1 MMLQSLG
8 LQLDLQSERIQRISR
23 GNWTRLAFAGS
34 ILIPLIGY
42 LLTLSPTVQS
52 LDSAELATG
61 SYLLGIVH
69 ATGYPLYLLLGKLF
83 TYLPAGDVAYRVNLM
98 SALFA
103 ALTCGT
109 VYGISL
115 KLTRSWALSLLGA
128 LFWGFSFYLWQS
140 AVVAEV
146 YSLQT
151 FLTGMLFWLLLKWD
165 ESSSDRLLYL
175 FAGLYGLSLGNH
187 MSGLLLA
194 ASFAYLI
201 LSKRPL
207 RLQRWR
213 LVVGMALCFVAG
225 LSIYAYLPIRYL
237 ADPPLNYVD
246 SYYQVDLTT
255 PKGLL
260 WMMSGQMY
268 RFFAFAYPLDK
279 IGHEIL
285 RGLSWMWRNFLGV
298 GIPIG
303 MLGLVYLFRAR
314 RRWAAGLLLALVLN
328 LLFFANY
335 RVVDKHSMFLVA
347 YLIWALFI
355 PLGYLAIAEWW
366 STRRD
371 LLAHPSRHNL
381 ITAVLLGAVVLLTA
395 IQVLTN
401 QHWANHRNRW
411 QWRRSAEQVLTEIEP
426 NAVLA
431 SQWSPAVVLEYLQ
444 LVEGQRPDV
453 MIVNRSRYSV
463 AQYYQFWQQ
472 GMGVEASLDAVEE
485 RETAYLDGLAET
497 RPVFIVDVDPDE
509 ESLDVYV
516 YLPTILNNY

>member
-1 MMLQSLG
+1 MLHSLS
-8 LQLDLQSERIQRISR
+8 LQWHTKRERLLQRA
-23 GNWTRLAFAGS
+23 GGDKTRLAFAAS

-52 LDSAELATG
+52 LDSAELTTG

-83 TYLPAGDVAYRVNLM
+83 TYLPAGDIAYRVNLM
-98 SALFA
+98 SAVFA

-115 KLTRSWALSLLGA
+115 KLTKSWALSLLGA

-146 YSLQT
+146 YTLQT
-151 FLTGMLFWLLLKWD
+151 FLTGLLFWLLLRWD
-165 ESSSDRLLYL
+165 ETLDDRILYL

-201 LSKRPL
+201 LSRRSL
-207 RLQRWR
+207 RHLRWR
-213 LVVGMALCFVAG
+213 LVAGMALCFVAG
-225 LSIYAYLPIRYL
+225 LSIYAYLPLRYL

-268 RFFAFAYPLDK
+268 RFFAFAYPLSK
-279 IGHEIL
+279 VGQEIL
-285 RGLSWMWRNFLGV
+285 QGLGWMWRNFLGV
-298 GIPIG
+298 GVPIG
-303 MLGLVYLFRAR
+303 ILGLLYLYRTK
-314 RRWAAGLLLALVLN
+314 RRWAVGLLLALVLN
-328 LLFFANY
+328 VLFFANY
-335 RVVDKHSMFLVA
+335 RVADKHSMYLVGHMM
-347 YLIWALFI
+347 WGLFI
-355 PLGYLAIAEWW
+355 PLGFFYVANAWSSWKAYLPLAFE
-366 STRRD
+366 RKLVVGV
-371 LLAHPSRHNL
+371 LLSA
-381 ITAVLLGAVVLLTA
+381 AVLLVL

-401 QHWANHRNRW
+401 ARWANHRDRW
-411 QWRRSAEQVLTEIEP
+411 QWRESAEQVLSQMEP
-426 NAVLA
+426 HAVLA
-431 SQWSPAVVLEYLQ
+431 SQWSAAVVFEYLQ

-453 MIVNRSRYSV
+453 TIFNRSRYSV
-463 AQYYQFWQQ
+463 AQFYHLWQQ
-472 GMGVEASLDAVEE
+472 GTDIPAALDAVAQQ
-485 RETAYLDGLAET
+485 ETAHLDALAKT
-497 RPVFIVDVDPDE
+497 RPVFVVAQDPVDETLYVF
-509 ESLDVYV
+509 V
-516 YLPTILNNY
+516 YLPTILSNY